1 MKLSQ
6 ILRVAGRT
14 RELVFV
20 NPSSKTL
27 RVLTDLNATYE
38 SEVGGY
44 LVTVNE
50 PPQKE
55 GTALVF
61 RLTDPTPR
69 VSWVAVRRVKK
80 DWQVGAFG

>member
-1 MKLSQ
+1 MRLSQ

-27 RVLTDLNATYE
+27 RALTGLNAEYD

-44 LVTVNE
+44 RVPVQE
-50 PPQKE
+50 PPQKA

-61 RLTDPTPR
+61 RVVEPTPQIKW
-69 VSWVAVRRVKK
+69 VSVRRIKK
-80 DWQVGAFG
+80 DWQVDAFG